1 MLNKRQKELFNDKAR
16 YELQKILKE
25 LGIVVFNEETTNLLQ
40 ETIESK
46 IISMSYYET
55 EKKQID
61 EELLKIYDIINDIIL
76 DNETNYEFLN
86 KLIFDK

>member
-46 IISMSYYET
+46 IISMSYDET